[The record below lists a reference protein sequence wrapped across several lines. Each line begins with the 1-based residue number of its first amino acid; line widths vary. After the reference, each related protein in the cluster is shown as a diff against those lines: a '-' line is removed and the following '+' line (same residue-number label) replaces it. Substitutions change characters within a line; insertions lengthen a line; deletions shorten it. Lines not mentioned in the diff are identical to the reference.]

1 MYTRELWVLEE
12 LNRKQQIQDGTEK
25 GMKKEQNYIF
35 SIDNDEV
42 GANRSLNCDIFL
54 ENLIEWRIFY
64 LSNQHPPTVFDL
76 VY

>member
-54 ENLIEWRIFY
+54 ENLIE
-64 LSNQHPPTVFDL
+64 
-76 VY
+76 